1 MCRASGRKG
10 WVQSVWSEG
19 LGAERLVG
27 GAGCRASGRKGWVQ
41 SVWSEELGA
50 KRLAGR
56 AGCRVFC
63 RKGRVQSI
71 LPEGPGGPD
80 PVAGSRHRI
89 LSEDILHSRQVL

>member
-1 MCRASGRKG
+1 MCRASGWKG
-10 WVQSVWSEG
+10 RVQSVWLEG
-19 LGAERLVG
+19 QGAERLV
-27 GAGCRASGRKGWVQ
+27 
-41 SVWSEELGA
+41 
-50 KRLAGR
+50 GR

-63 RKGRVQSI
+63 RKGWVQSI